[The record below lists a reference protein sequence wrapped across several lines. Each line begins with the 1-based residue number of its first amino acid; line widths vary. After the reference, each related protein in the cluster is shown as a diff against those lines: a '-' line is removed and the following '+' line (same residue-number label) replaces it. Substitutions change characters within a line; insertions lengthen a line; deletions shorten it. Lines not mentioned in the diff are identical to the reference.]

1 MLGDTIS
8 VTYDTV
14 AKTLNRVRQDGYGAE
29 YFLDDRAVSNRT
41 FSVNVKHTIPGEL
54 GGSGESHLFRLDVD
68 QYDTASPYAFLR
80 RSSAWMAIRT
90 DYAAQDQEIS
100 EDTTE
105 AVVDFLSDA
114 TITKIVGRQS

>member
-14 AKTLNRVRQDGYGAE
+14 AKTLNRVRQDGFGAD
-29 YFLDDRAVSNRT
+29 YYLDDRATSNRV
-41 FSVNVKHTIPGEL
+41 FSVSVKHTIPTSR
-54 GGSGESHLFRLDVD
+54 GGDGESHLFRLDVD
-68 QYDTASPYAFLR
+68 QYDSASPYDFLR

-90 DYAAQDQEIS
+90 DSATQDQEIS
-100 EDTTE
+100 EDTAE
-105 AVVDFLSDA
+105 AVVDFLTDA

>member
-14 AKTLNRVRQDGYGAE
+14 AKVLSRVKQDGYGAE
-29 YFLDDRAVSNRT
+29 YYLDDTTKRFYMT
-41 FSVNVKHTIPGEL
+41 VKHTVPATGQT
-54 GGSGESHLFRLDVD
+54 GESHLVRLDIEHITDGEV
-68 QYDTASPYAFLR
+68 AR
-80 RSSAWMAIRT
+80 KSSAWTVIRT
-90 DYAAQDQEIS
+90 DVGLQDQETS

-105 AVVDFLSDA
+105 ALVDFLSDA